1 MLTVDLLWRNTDR
14 FAPVSR
20 LGGNALELEQR
31 LLPNLD
37 GTMLSAPI
45 ARQVR

>member
-1 MLTVDLLWRNTDR
+1 MLTVGLLWRNRDH

-37 GTMLSAPI
+37 GTMLSGPAG
-45 ARQVR
+45 RLVL